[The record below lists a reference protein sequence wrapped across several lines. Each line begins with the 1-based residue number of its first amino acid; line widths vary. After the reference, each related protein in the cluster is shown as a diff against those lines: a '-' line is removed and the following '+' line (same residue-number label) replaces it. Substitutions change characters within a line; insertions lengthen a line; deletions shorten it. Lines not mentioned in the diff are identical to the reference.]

1 MFSEALNVFVVGGC
15 LRDQALIDF
24 GAINQATSIK
34 DIDFAVE
41 AESIDVMTEE
51 LTALGFE
58 IFKSDPEFVTL
69 RARFPHSIGWAEWL
83 LDQDF
88 NLGLTADFVLCRKDG
103 EYKDGRRPESVS
115 AGTIFDDLAR
125 RDFTV
130 NAIARHAEA
139 GILDPFDG
147 MGDCSDRIL
156 RFVGDPLRR
165 IQEDGLRVLR
175 GLRFM
180 VTRGLTPTADTEE
193 VLHSAMA
200 RNAVAQQNDQ
210 RIFEEVEKMFRFD
223 TPKAILILNMFHM
236 MPVVFPEDGNMW
248 LRPTMKERQGV

>member
-15 LRDQALIDF
+15 LRDQALIEF
-24 GAINQATSIK
+24 GAIPQTNIK

-41 AESIDVMTEE
+41 AESFDVMTDE
-51 LTALGFE
+51 LAASGFE

-69 RARFPHSIGWAEWL
+69 RARFPRTLEWADWL
-83 LDQDF
+83 VDQDF
-88 NLGLTADFVLCRKDG
+88 DLGLTADFVLCRKDG
-103 EYKDGRRPESVS
+103 VYKDGRRPESVS

-130 NAIARHAEA
+130 NAIARHADA

-147 MGDCSDRIL
+147 MRDCGDRIL
-156 RFVGDPLRR
+156 RFVGDPFRR
-165 IQEDGLRVLR
+165 VEEDGLRVLR

-180 VTRGLTPTADTEE
+180 VTRGLEPDDAAREMF
-193 VLHSAMA
+193 HSAMA
-200 RNAVAQQNDQ
+200 QDAVAQQNDQ

-223 TPKAILILNMFHM
+223 TPRAIQILNEFHM
-236 MPVVFPEDGNMW
+236 MPVVFPQDGNMW
-248 LRPTMKERQGV
+248 LRPTMKER